1 MDEILWNLLQS
12 KNIEKQVYS
21 KNISSI
27 SITTTVYVVRLNL
40 KTKEL

>member
-12 KNIEKQVYS
+12 KNVEKQVYN

-27 SITTTVYVVRLNL
+27 SITATVYVVRLNL
-40 KTKEL
+40 KTKV